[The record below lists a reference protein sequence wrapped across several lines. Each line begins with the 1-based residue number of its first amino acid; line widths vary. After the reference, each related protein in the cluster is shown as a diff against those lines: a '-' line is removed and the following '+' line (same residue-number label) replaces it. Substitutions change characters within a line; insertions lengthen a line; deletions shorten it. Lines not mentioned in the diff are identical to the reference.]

1 MYDPGRQ
8 SSGGSKM
15 HPGAQL
21 SRRERAAM
29 ERMLALEHGGAP
41 PIAMP
46 PPELLPRRPPS
57 FVDPTPREP
66 PAVVPTV
73 PRRDTASNPGHALR
87 SAAMPRHHRD
97 DDDEELNDAVALALR
112 GADAEAEL
120 RWLRTERDA
129 LRAQVAHW
137 RDASERHER
146 ALAERDTHTR
156 QRLRK
161 LGLWRLMGRLGLDA
175 QTNPRSRL
183 ALAQWLHACRERLRR
198 TGRGGLE
205 VSAPSPAALGVH
217 RRVTGASPGRK
228 LGGRPEDDANAPR
241 PIDDFP
247 DSDSDDGE
255 PGPHRWRDPGPE
267 HTKRRIEARYNGR
280 RNGRSADANS
290 LWSESDSELNEGGS
304 AGGDD
309 SESVLS
315 YSTLAS
321 TVRTGA
327 NPFDDLSLIHI

>member
-8 SSGGSKM
+8 SSGGNKM

-87 SAAMPRHHRD
+87 SVALPRHHRD
-97 DDDEELNDAVALALR
+97 DDDDDELNDAVALALR

-175 QTNPRSRL
+175 RTNPQSRR

-198 TGRGGLE
+198 AGRGGLE
-205 VSAPSPAALGVH
+205 VSAPSPARARGFH
-217 RRVTGASPGRK
+217 RRVTGASPGLR
-228 LGGRPEDDANAPR
+228 GRPPEDDATL
-241 PIDDFP
+241 P
-247 DSDSDDGE
+247 DRRRRRSRATTSRTRTRTTASPGRTGGGTPGRSTRSDASRRVITAGE
-255 PGPHRWRDPGPE
+255 TVHRRTRTACGASPTRSSTTTTPTEEEDPEEGTIPSLSCPTARWRRP
-267 HTKRRIEARYNGR
+267 
-280 RNGRSADANS
+280 
-290 LWSESDSELNEGGS
+290 
-304 AGGDD
+304 
-309 SESVLS
+309 
-315 YSTLAS
+315 
-321 TVRTGA
+321 
-327 NPFDDLSLIHI
+327 